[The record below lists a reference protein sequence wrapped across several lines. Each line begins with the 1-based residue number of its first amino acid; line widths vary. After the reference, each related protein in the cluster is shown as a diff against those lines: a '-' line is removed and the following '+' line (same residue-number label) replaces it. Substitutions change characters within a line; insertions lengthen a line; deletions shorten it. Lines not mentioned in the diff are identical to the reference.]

1 MRAVVAGLL
10 LATGWL
16 AEPRAAVG
24 LSVQEA
30 ILRAKP
36 AVALV
41 TAEIRADVTMNC
53 GQGPVTVSPAPYIE
67 TGTGWFVDG
76 RGYVITNAHVVDPA
90 HRLPPWVS
98 HELKKKAIDQ
108 ACVEPKLKARGLMHG
123 VQPEIEEGLRLAA
136 AGALA
141 GATLEAQ
148 PQITVM
154 LSNGVKLEAKVQK
167 FSAPPTV
174 DSTGKPTPDSGRD
187 LALLRVQ
194 DGIYPA
200 IGLTT
205 REVQIGDPVHI
216 LGFPG
221 VVLAHE
227 LLNQ

>member
-1 MRAVVAGLL
+1 MWSWVLGVPLSGACLGAPSR
-10 LATGWL
+10 T
-16 AEPRAAVG
+16 AAY
-24 LSVQEA
+24 SVQEA
-30 ILRAKP
+30 ILRVKP
-36 AVALV
+36 SVVLITTTV
-41 TAEIRADVTMNC
+41 GGDVTLNC
-53 GQGPVTVSPAPYIE
+53 GRGPVTVTPAPYIE

-154 LSNGVKLEAKVQK
+154 LSNGVKLEATVQK

-194 DGIYPA
+194 DGI
-200 IGLTT
+200 
-205 REVQIGDPVHI
+205 
-216 LGFPG
+216 
-221 VVLAHE
+221 
-227 LLNQ
+227 